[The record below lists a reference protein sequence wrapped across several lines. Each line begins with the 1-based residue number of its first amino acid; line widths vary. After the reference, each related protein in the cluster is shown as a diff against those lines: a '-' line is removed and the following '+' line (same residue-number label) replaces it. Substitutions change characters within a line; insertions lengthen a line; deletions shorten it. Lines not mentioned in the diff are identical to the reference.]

1 MRAIKKFV
9 LGSLVLKIN
18 DTLIYKRLFP
28 NARQWEKVWFGQN
41 DVTEVVVT
49 PFDHYSHSKNRLQRR
64 RTSWGL
70 PVKQHA
76 MVAFSAPNMDQDNN
90 SEDESVGPSEDPSE
104 DELPSLPPGLSD
116 GEAMELL
123 WQLRSQRRQSSPEL
137 PETVSVLTAP
147 DGSLLYLVGTAHFSD
162 SSKKDVATTI
172 RAVQPDVVVVELCQ
186 YRVSMLKMD
195 EVTLLREA
203 KDINLDKVQQAIKQN
218 GLMSGLMQIL
228 LLKVSAHITE
238 QLGMAPGGEFREAF
252 KEAGQVPFCKFH
264 LGDRPIPVTF
274 KRAIAALSLWQKARL
289 AWGLCFLS
297 DPISKEDV
305 EKCKQKDLLEQ
316 TMSEMI
322 GEFPALHQTIVAER
336 DIYLTHTLRQATRCV
351 EAPSNAQKVPAVVV
365 GVVGMGHVPGIERNW
380 EKELNITEIMS
391 VAPPSRFGWVLRTV
405 IKGVVMGMLG
415 YACYRAGGSLGR
427 ALLSLPAVESIL
439 ETLQPPPLSPQ

>member
-1 MRAIKKFV
+1 MNYVYQNAPRLSVCTAPEKPHSDTHIYAHTRAD
-9 LGSLVLKIN
+9 SLF
-18 DTLIYKRLFP
+18 T
-28 NARQWEKVWFGQN
+28 
-41 DVTEVVVT
+41 
-49 PFDHYSHSKNRLQRR
+49 
-64 RTSWGL
+64 
-70 PVKQHA
+70 
-76 MVAFSAPNMDQDNN
+76 FSASNMDQDNN
-90 SEDESVGPSEDPSE
+90 SEDESICPSE
-104 DELPSLPPGLSD
+104 DELPCIPPELSD
-116 GEAMELL
+116 GEAVELL
-123 WQLRSQRRQSSPEL
+123 WQMRAQRRQSSPEL
-137 PETVSVLTAP
+137 PETVTLLTAP

-162 SSKKDVATTI
+162 SSKKDVAMMI

-195 EVTLLREA
+195 ESTLLREA

-380 EKELNITEIMS
+380 EKQLNISEIMS

-405 IKGVVMGMLG
+405 MKGVVMGMLG
-415 YACYRAGGSLGR
+415 YACYRAGGSIGR
-427 ALLSLPAVESIL
+427 ALLSLPTVQSAL
-439 ETLQPPPLSPQ
+439 EILQPPPA

>member
-1 MRAIKKFV
+1 MARAA
-9 LGSLVLKIN
+9 L
-18 DTLIYKRLFP
+18 
-28 NARQWEKVWFGQN
+28 
-41 DVTEVVVT
+41 
-49 PFDHYSHSKNRLQRR
+49 
-64 RTSWGL
+64 
-70 PVKQHA
+70 
-76 MVAFSAPNMDQDNN
+76 SASNMDQDNN
-90 SEDESVGPSEDPSE
+90 SEDESIGPSEE
-104 DELPSLPPGLSD
+104 DLPCLPPELSD
-116 GEAMELL
+116 GEAVELL
-123 WQLRSQRRQSSPEL
+123 WQLRAQRRQSSPEL
-137 PETVSVLTAP
+137 PETVTRLTAP

-162 SSKKDVATTI
+162 SSKKDVAMTI

-195 EVTLLREA
+195 ENTLLKEA

-351 EAPSNAQKVPAVVV
+351 EAPPKAQKVPAVVV
-365 GVVGMGHVPGIERNW
+365 GVVGMGHVPGIEKNW
-380 EKELNITEIMS
+380 EKQLNISEIMS

-405 IKGVVMGMLG
+405 MKGVMMGMLG
-415 YACYRAGGSLGR
+415 YACYRAGGSIGR
-427 ALLSLPAVESIL
+427 ALLSLPTVQTALKTIR
-439 ETLQPPPLSPQ
+439 PPPA

>member
-1 MRAIKKFV
+1 
-9 LGSLVLKIN
+9 
-18 DTLIYKRLFP
+18 P
-28 NARQWEKVWFGQN
+28 
-41 DVTEVVVT
+41 
-49 PFDHYSHSKNRLQRR
+49 
-64 RTSWGL
+64 
-70 PVKQHA
+70 
-76 MVAFSAPNMDQDNN
+76 SASGAPRPAGEPRVSAAAPDQT
-90 SEDESVGPSEDPSE
+90 
-104 DELPSLPPGLSD
+104 D

-123 WQLRSQRRQSSPEL
+123 WQLRSQRRQTSPEL
-137 PETVSVLTAP
+137 PETVTCLTAP

-195 EVTLLREA
+195 ENTLLREA

-252 KEAGQVPFCKFH
+252 KEAGRVPFCKFH

-336 DIYLTHTLRQATRCV
+336 DIYLTHTLRQATYAETSPQRVCAGVSV
-351 EAPSNAQKVPAVVV
+351 EVPAVVV

-380 EKELNITEIMS
+380 EKQLNISEIMS

-405 IKGVVMGMLG
+405 IKGVMVGMLG

-427 ALLSLPAVESIL
+427 VLLSLPTVQSLL
-439 ETLQPPPLSPQ
+439 ETLRGRSQHVRQ

>member
-1 MRAIKKFV
+1 M
-9 LGSLVLKIN
+9 IN
-18 DTLIYKRLFP
+18 DYMYHECTAAVSLSRALYCCTGEEQHTNIR
-28 NARQWEKVWFGQN
+28 A
-41 DVTEVVVT
+41 
-49 PFDHYSHSKNRLQRR
+49 
-64 RTSWGL
+64 GL
-70 PVKQHA
+70 L
-76 MVAFSAPNMDQDNN
+76 AFSASDMDQDNN
-90 SEDESVGPSEDPSE
+90 SEDESVGASEDPSE
-104 DELPSLPPGLSD
+104 EELPPCIPPGLSD
-116 GEAMELL
+116 GETMEML
-123 WQLRSQRRQSSPEL
+123 WH
-137 PETVSVLTAP
+137 
-147 DGSLLYLVGTAHFSD
+147 LLYLVGTAHFSD

-195 EVTLLREA
+195 ENTLLREA

-252 KEAGQVPFCKFH
+252 KEAGRVPFCKFH

-380 EKELNITEIMS
+380 EKQLNINEIMS
-391 VAPPSRFGWVLRTV
+391 VAPPSRFGWVLCTV
-405 IKGVVMGMLG
+405 IKGVMMGMLG
-415 YACYRAGGSLGR
+415 YACYRAGGGLGR
-427 ALLSLPAVESIL
+427 ALLSLPAVQSL
-439 ETLQPPPLSPQ
+439 METLRPPPA